1 MTLLRDCFGDISMI
15 NIQCAIGMMDA
26 FGKDIIFSICLE
38 KRERERVAIM
48 ISNAA
53 DLTYE
58 SDDRAAATRPEYKK

>member
-38 KRERERVAIM
+38 KRERESRD
-48 ISNAA
+48 NDFKRGRF
-53 DLTYE
+53 DL
-58 SDDRAAATRPEYKK
+58 

>member
-38 KRERERVAIM
+38 KRERER
-48 ISNAA
+48 
-53 DLTYE
+53 E
-58 SDDRAAATRPEYKK
+58 SR